1 MNDILIHTDA
11 GVMTIT
17 IDRPE
22 RKNALTRA
30 MYSAMA
36 EALAQAG
43 SDGSVR
49 VVVLRGSEA
58 VFSAGNDIGDFL
70 DVRDT
75 APVASF
81 IHGTATCPKPLIAA
95 VCGPA
100 VGIGTT
106 ILAHFELVYAGDN
119 ALFSTPF
126 VDLGLCPEAGSS
138 LLLPLIMGYHK
149 AAETL
154 LTGEPLTAQAALQA
168 GLVNRV
174 VAVAQVHALA
184 AAQARKLAA
193 KPLGS
198 LLETKRLMKAG
209 QSARLAQQIAE
220 ESASFGRLLREP
232 AAREALTAFKEKRK
246 PDFSTL

>member
-1 MNDILIHTDA
+1 MNEILTRTDA
-11 GVMTIT
+11 GVMTLT
-17 IDRPE
+17 INRPE

-30 MYSAMA
+30 MYAAMA
-36 EALAQAG
+36 DALAQAG
-43 SDGSVR
+43 TDGDVR

-70 DVRDT
+70 DARDATSVRR
-75 APVASF
+75 F
-81 IHGTATCPKPLIAA
+81 ISGAATCPKPLIAA

-106 ILAHFELVYAGDN
+106 ILAHFDLVYAGDN

-138 LLLPLIMGYHK
+138 LLLPQIMGYQR
-149 AAETL
+149 AAAAL
-154 LTGEPLTAQAALQA
+154 LAGEPLTAAQALQA
-168 GLVNRV
+168 GLVNRIAP
-174 VAVAQVHALA
+174 VAEVHALA
-184 AAQARKLAA
+184 EAQARSLAA
-193 KPLGS
+193 KPLPS

-220 ESASFGRLLREP
+220 EFASFERMLDEP

-246 PDFSTL
+246 PDFSKL

>member
-1 MNDILIHTDA
+1 MNEVLTHTEA

-17 IDRPE
+17 INRPQ

-36 EALAQAG
+36 DALSQAG
-43 SDGSVR
+43 SDGTVR

-58 VFSAGNDIGDFL
+58 VFSAGNDIDDFL
-70 DVRDT
+70 GISDMT
-75 APVASF
+75 PVARF
-81 IHGTATCPKPLIAA
+81 IEGAATCTKPLIAA

-106 ILAHFELVYAGDN
+106 ILAHFELVYAGEN

-138 LLLPLIMGYHK
+138 LLLPQIMGYHR
-149 AAETL
+149 AAEAL
-154 LTGEPLTAQAALQA
+154 LMGEPLTAVAALQS

-174 VAVAQVHALA
+174 LPVTEVHDF
-184 AAQARKLAA
+184 AQARARTLAA
-193 KPLGS
+193 KPVGA
-198 LLETKRLMKAG
+198 LLETKRLAKAG
-209 QSARLAQQIAE
+209 QSALLAQRIADE
-220 ESASFGRLLREP
+220 GASFARMLREP

-246 PDFSTL
+246 PDFSKL

>member
-1 MNDILIHTDA
+1 MNEILTHTDA
-11 GVMTIT
+11 GVMTIA
-17 IDRPE
+17 INRPE

-36 EALAQAG
+36 DALAQAG
-43 SDGSVR
+43 SDDTVR

-58 VFSAGNDIGDFL
+58 VFSAGNEIDDFL

-75 APVASF
+75 APVARF
-81 IHGTATCPKPLIAA
+81 IMGAATCAKPLIAV

-106 ILAHFELVYAGDN
+106 ILAHCDLVYAGDN
-119 ALFSTPF
+119 ALFLLPF

-138 LLLPLIMGYHK
+138 LLLPQLMGYHR
-149 AAETL
+149 AAEAL
-154 LTGEPLTAQAALQA
+154 LAGEPLTAAAAWQA

-174 VAVAQVHALA
+174 APVADVHDLAL
-184 AAQARKLAA
+184 AQARRLAA
-193 KPLGS
+193 KPLGA

-209 QSARLAQQIAE
+209 QSALLAQQIAQ
-220 ESASFGRLLREP
+220 ESASFTRLLGEP

-246 PDFSTL
+246 PDFSKL

>member
-1 MNDILIHTDA
+1 MNEILNHTET

-17 IDRPE
+17 INRPE
-22 RKNALTRA
+22 RKNALTCA
-30 MYSAMA
+30 MYGAMA
-36 EALAQAG
+36 DALTQAG
-43 SDGSVR
+43 SDGNVR
-49 VVVLRGSEA
+49 VVVLRGSESA
-58 VFSAGNDIGDFL
+58 FSAGNDIGDFL
-70 DVRDT
+70 DARDAT
-75 APVASF
+75 SVARF
-81 IHGTATCPKPLIAA
+81 INGAATCPKPLIAA

-138 LLLPLIMGYHK
+138 LLLPQIMGYHR
-149 AAETL
+149 AAAAL
-154 LTGEPLTAQAALQA
+154 LAGEPLTAAAAWQA

-174 VAVAQVHALA
+174 VPVADVHDLAL
-184 AAQARKLAA
+184 AQARKLAA
-193 KPLGS
+193 KPLGA

-209 QSARLAQQIAE
+209 QSALLAQQIAQ
-220 ESASFGRLLREP
+220 ESASFTRLLGEP

-246 PDFSTL
+246 PDFSKL

>member
-1 MNDILIHTDA
+1 MTDILTRADA

-30 MYSAMA
+30 MYAAMA
-36 EALAQAG
+36 DALAQAAA
-43 SDGSVR
+43 DPAVR
-49 VVVLRGSEA
+49 VAVLRGSEA

-70 DVRDT
+70 GVRDT
-75 APVASF
+75 TAVFRF
-81 IHGTATCPKPLIAA
+81 ITGAATFPKPLVGA

-138 LLLPLIMGYHK
+138 LLLPQMLGYHR
-149 AAETL
+149 AAEAL
-154 LTGEPLTAQAALQA
+154 LMGEPMTAAAALQA
-168 GLVNRV
+168 GFVNRV
-174 VAVAQVHALA
+174 LPVTDVHAFA
-184 AAQARKLAA
+184 DAQARRLAA
-193 KPLGS
+193 KPLPS

-209 QSARLAQQIAE
+209 QAAHLAQQIAE
-220 ESASFGRLLREP
+220 EGASFGRMLGEP

-246 PDFSTL
+246 PDFSKL